1 MIDSIQVE
9 LGQVISIKTINVLK
23 EQLDDV
29 LEQKKSVVLLSNN
42 VDQVDTAAV
51 QLLVAFNEKLKSNG
65 FTLSWEQPSEEV
77 CSVVALLGLEKA
89 VSL

>member
-1 MIDSIQVE
+1 MQLE

-23 EQLDDV
+23 EQLDDA
-29 LEQKKSVVLLSNN
+29 LEQKKSVVLLGNN

-51 QLLVAFNEKLKSNG
+51 QLLVAFNERLKSDG
-65 FTLSWEQPSEEV
+65 FAMSWEQPSEEV